1 MSSPALNLCGILN
14 GGPSGRPTSFAE
26 CGAPQLGMAD
36 DWGFGCAVRL
46 DRDVGY
52 VEIRSFR
59 GGPEAR
65 ERLAAQLDRVAGART
80 LILDL
85 RRNRGGDRAMVA
97 LFTSMLFDT
106 ESVHRDAVYARA
118 AEAPWSLAL
127 TEARWAT
134 QRVYVLVSQN
144 TDSVGQAFAANLQRL
159 GRGIVVGEPGP
170 RITADIQAPA
180 AVALAAAYREATQA
194 AD

>member
-1 MSSPALNLCGILN
+1 MSYPALNTFGIFN
-14 GGPSGRPTSFAE
+14 GGPSACPSSFAQH
-26 CGAPQLGMAD
+26 GAPQFDAVD
-36 DWGFGCAVRL
+36 DQDFGRVVRL
-46 DRDVGY
+46 GRDVGY

-59 GGPEAR
+59 GGARAR
-65 ERLAAQLDRVAGART
+65 ERAAAVLDRLAGTRA
-80 LILDL
+80 LIIDL
-85 RRNRGGDRAMVA
+85 RRTHGGDRSMVA

-106 ESVHRDAVYARA
+106 EPVHRDAVYARA

-127 TEARWAT
+127 AEARWAT

-159 GRGIVVGEPGP
+159 GRGFVVGESGP
-170 RITADIQAPA
+170 QVTADIHAPA
-180 AVALAAAYREATQA
+180 AGALVTAYREAIRT